1 MVSDVLV
8 VGGGIVGTSVAA
20 ALAVRGVGVV
30 VLEGGPPTSG
40 SSEGNA
46 GHLVPSHRVPF
57 AAPGMVRA
65 GLRSLGSRDG
75 AFALSGRLRGD
86 PAGAAG
92 WLTRFARSANA
103 ANVRRAAPALAGL
116 LDRSLELIAGLA
128 DAGVEVDFDARG
140 LLQVFSSREA
150 WAGGRHEAEVM
161 RELGYPATELSATDV
176 FDLEPQVVGAV
187 GGILL
192 ERDARVDPELLL
204 DALRDRAQ
212 GAGASFHPTR
222 ALAIAPSASG
232 VAVSTTEGPMRAG
245 HLVIAAG
252 VWTPE
257 LVRRS
262 GGPTLPIRAAKGYST
277 TVVGLRRLPTRPL
290 LLMDQRLA
298 VNPMAQGLRISGRFE
313 LTVPADRAV
322 QPDRI
327 HALVSAA
334 RPALGLPQVI
344 HARRPWSG
352 LRPATPD
359 GLPVIGRIRPGSQI
373 LVASG
378 HGMLGT
384 SMGPATG
391 ELVADLI
398 CGAQPFVDPAP
409 LAPQRFTHGRPA

>member
-8 VGGGIVGTSVAA
+8 VGAGIIGASVAA
-20 ALAVRGVGVV
+20 ALASRGVGVV
-30 VLEGGPPTSG
+30 VLEGGAPTEG
-40 SSEGNA
+40 SSDGNA
-46 GHLVPSHRVPF
+46 GHLVPSHVVPF

-65 GLRSLGSRDG
+65 GLRSLGRRDG

-92 WLTRFARSANA
+92 WLTRFARSANE
-103 ANVRRAAPALAGL
+103 ANVRRAAPVLAGL
-116 LDRSLELIAGLA
+116 LDRSLELVAGLA
-128 DAGVEVDFDARG
+128 GAGAEVDFDANG
-140 LLQVFSSREA
+140 LLQVFSSRES

-161 RELGYPATELSATDV
+161 RELGYPATELSATEV

-192 ERDARVDPELLL
+192 ERDARVDPERLLG
-204 DALRDRAQ
+204 ALRDRARAS
-212 GAGASFHPTR
+212 GAQFRQAR
-222 ALAIAPSASG
+222 ALAVAPTLSG
-232 VAVSTTEGPMRAG
+232 VAVSTTEGPVRAG

-257 LVRRS
+257 LVRRA
-262 GGPTLPIRAAKGYST
+262 GGPALRIRAAKGYST
-277 TVVGLRRLPTRPL
+277 TVVGLRRQPTRPL

-298 VNPMAQGLRISGRFE
+298 VNPLAQGLRISGRFE

-322 QPDRI
+322 QPDRV
-327 HALVSAA
+327 HTLVAAA
-334 RPALGLPQVI
+334 RPVLGLPQVVR
-344 HARRPWSG
+344 ARRPWSG

-359 GLPVIGRIRPGSQI
+359 GLPVIGPLRPGAPV

-398 CGAQPFVDPAP
+398 CGEEPFVDPAP
-409 LAPQRFTHGRPA
+409 LAPDRFSHGRPA